1 MALSVRAKLFL
12 VSLGLIVAVGGA
24 SFIYLEVELRRWL
37 EELVERN
44 LEQLAYG
51 ARETFLATPNLD
63 DPEAIDQLAHRLGQA
78 SATRISVIATDGRL
92 LGDSSLDREGLQH
105 AENHAHR
112 PEIEQAMRDGSGR
125 ARRYSTT
132 VGSQML
138 YVALPYVH
146 GDDHGVVRVAMPL
159 KVVDEAIARLRLL
172 LVVAGMVGLV
182 IAVLMSLLASHLL
195 SRTLRRLVGNARAV
209 AQGAGHRIDVVST
222 DELGRLAGSFNQM
235 ADTLQGT
242 LATLAVERGRFETVL
257 ESMSEAVV
265 TLDSQQRVTLV
276 NRAFRNLFGLEVGAD
291 GKRLTEVVP
300 APELEALLEKGAQGA
315 AELNLGSGPTARRLL
330 AHAQP
335 LASHDGTVIVM
346 LDVTETR
353 RLENVRKDFVAN
365 VSHELRTPVSIIRA
379 NAETLLDGG
388 LEDPVRARSFVEA
401 LHRHSERLSRIITD
415 LLDLSRMESGRYK
428 LDLKVVP
435 VKSAVAKAIEVVQ
448 AKLTERHLAVAVTVE
463 AELEVRADPKALE
476 HVLLNLLDNAVKY
489 SPDGGELRVKASA
502 GPAEVRIEVED
513 RGAGI
518 PAEHRARIFE
528 RFYRVDPGRARDMGG
543 TGLGLAIVKH
553 LVDSMS
559 GKVGVD
565 PAEPKGSIFWFTLPL
580 VPGRSSRAAA

>member
-1 MALSVRAKLFL
+1 MQLSVRAKLFL

-24 SFIYLEVELRRWL
+24 SFIYLEVELRRWW

-44 LEQLAYG
+44 LEQLAHG
-51 ARETFLATPNLD
+51 ARETFLATPGLQ
-63 DPEAIDQLAHRLGQA
+63 DPEAVDRLAHRLGEA
-78 SATRISVIATDGRL
+78 SGTRISVIDTQGRL
-92 LGDSSLDREGLQH
+92 LGDSSLDPQGLQH

-112 PEIEQAMRDGSGR
+112 PEIEEAMKGGTGR

-132 VGSQML
+132 VGSEML

-146 GDDHGVVRVAMPL
+146 GQDKGVVRVAMPL
-159 KVVDEAIARLRLL
+159 QVVDQAIARLRVLM
-172 LVVAGMVGLV
+172 VVAGMVGLA

-195 SRTLRRLVGNARAV
+195 SRTLRKLVGNARAV
-209 AQGAGHRIDVVST
+209 AEGAGHRVDVVST

-242 LATLAVERGRFETVL
+242 LATLAVERGRFQTVL

-265 TLDSQQRVTLV
+265 TLDSTQKVTLM
-276 NRAFRNLFGLEVGAD
+276 NRAFRNLLHLESSPEG
-291 GKRLTEVVP
+291 RLLTEVVP
-300 APELEALLEKGAQGA
+300 APELHKLLEQGTTGAE
-315 AELNLGSGPTARRLL
+315 ELTLGDGSAARRLL

-335 LASHDGTVIVM
+335 LASQDGTVIVM

-428 LDLKVVP
+428 LDLK
-435 VKSAVAKAIEVVQ
+435 AVAVKGAVARSVEAVQ
-448 AKLTERHLAVAVTVE
+448 AKLTERKLQVLVE
-463 AELEVRADPKALE
+463 ADPELEVRADPKALE

-489 SPDGGELRVKASA
+489 SPDGGQLLVRARPLLS
-502 GPAEVRIEVED
+502 EVRIEVED

-528 RFYRVDPGRARDMGG
+528 RFYRVDSGRARDMGG

-565 PAEPKGSIFWFTLPL
+565 PAEPKGSIFWFTLPTI
-580 VPGRSSRAAA
+580 PGRHKRAAA